1 MLNFFNPVDYSQI
14 FIRKHHRHCWRATFI
29 LKEYLKLV
37 FQYTHYICVC
47 VCVCAHKRTCA
58 ERAKW
63 RKHFQNKITQSWMEG
78 RLQNLEEEKKNII
91 QQSQYLERNGCFS
104 VTTYLID

>member
-1 MLNFFNPVDYSQI
+1 
-14 FIRKHHRHCWRATFI
+14 
-29 LKEYLKLV
+29 
-37 FQYTHYICVC
+37 
-47 VCVCAHKRTCA
+47 
-58 ERAKW
+58 
-63 RKHFQNKITQSWMEG
+63 MEG